1 MRTFACITLF
11 LVLSVFGFGQTA
23 KDQQTVAQM
32 SIDLEALQKYL
43 SAHQTEKHNA
53 LYICD
58 NGAIPTNMNLTK
70 FEVPVKFL
78 DKNALFFYEIEA
90 YLYFDKFQVSEK
102 EAQVAFQFAVEELK
116 FELTFEKV
124 GGAWKV
130 VESDME

>member
-23 KDQQTVAQM
+23 KDQQTIAQM

-43 SAHQTEKHNA
+43 RAHQTEEHNA

-58 NGAIPTNMNLTK
+58 NGAIPTNLNLNK
-70 FEVPVKFL
+70 FGAPVKFL
-78 DKNALFFYEIEA
+78 DKNALFFHVIEA
-90 YLYFDKFQVSEK
+90 YLYFEKFQVSEK

-116 FELTFEKV
+116 IELTFEKV
-124 GGAWKV
+124 GGVWKV
-130 VESDME
+130 VTGDME